1 LEIFAGLSIVS
12 LSGFFGGFYAE
23 EIWLIFKSPITTV
36 SRICH
41 LGSFI
46 MSGKQRVHGS
56 RYRATYAVPFFIRV
70 NPHSRNTSKH
80 HS

>member
-1 LEIFAGLSIVS
+1 MSIVS
-12 LSGFFGGFYAE
+12 LSGFFEGFHAE
-23 EIWLIFKSPITTV
+23 EIWEIFKSPMATV
-36 SRICH
+36 SRMRH

-46 MSGKQRVHGS
+46 MSGQQRVHGS
-56 RYRATYAVPFFIRV
+56 RYRATYAVLLFIRV